1 MRYIHYGSNCF
12 DRERFMPVKNRPDM
26 VKPDGGLW
34 ASRENAKYG
43 WYQWAKDIN
52 SFAHN
57 LDTSFEF
64 SLADNARILLID
76 TVMQLDGLPKNKNTI
91 FSQIEAL
98 SSLSASS
105 LWTFLDFELLSE
117 SYDAIEV
124 LISEDHR
131 LYERLYTLD
140 CDSIIVTNLDIIIPA

>member
-1 MRYIHYGSNCF
+1 MQYIHYGSNCF

-26 VKPDGGLW
+26 IKPDGGLW

-43 WYQWAKDIN
+43 WYQWAKNIRN
-52 SFAHN
+52 FAPS
-57 LDTSFEF
+57 LETSFEF

-76 TVMQLDGLPKNKNTI
+76 NIMQLDGLPKNEKTI
-91 FSQIEAL
+91 FSVFPAL
-98 SSLSASS
+98 SSISASS

-124 LISEDHR
+124 LISEDRR
-131 LYERLYTLD
+131 LYDQLFTWD
-140 CDSIIVTNLDIIIPA
+140 CDSILVTNPNIIIPA